1 MKQAMYKSMKRSMMQ
16 SALVG
21 TLLML
26 SACAPKSDV
35 NQNAAN
41 PTATADA
48 PKVPAGEY
56 TLDKMH
62 ASLIFRVS
70 HLGFS
75 NYTASFEKF
84 DVQLHF
90 DPVNL
95 NASSVNVSID
105 PASLRLINP
114 PPGFTEELLGAQWLD
129 AKQYP
134 TMTYRSTKV
143 EATSTS
149 NLRITGDLTLH
160 GVTHPVVLDAV
171 FNGGYAG
178 HPMDPHARIGFSAQG
193 TLKRSEFGIAYG
205 IPAPGSTMGVSDD
218 VDVVIEA
225 ELSGPPLAG
234 AAAAPASSDAQS
246 SAVSSEEKAKP

>member
-1 MKQAMYKSMKRSMMQ
+1 MKTIFITCALLVLTACTPKNNEPAQ
-16 SALVG
+16 S
-21 TLLML
+21 
-26 SACAPKSDV
+26 SAAP
-35 NQNAAN
+35 AA
-41 PTATADA
+41 TQDA
-48 PKVPAGEY
+48 PKVPAGAY
-56 TLDKMH
+56 TLDKSH

-75 NYTASFEKF
+75 NYTASFEHF
-84 DVQLHF
+84 DVQLQF

-95 NASSVNVSID
+95 AASSVTVTID
-105 PASLRLINP
+105 PASLRLDNP
-114 PPGFTEELLGAQWLD
+114 PPAFTDELLGAQWLD

-143 EATSTS
+143 EVVTAN

-193 TLKRSEFGIAYG
+193 TLRRSEFGIAFG
-205 IPAPGSTMGVSDD
+205 VPAPGSTMGVSDD
-218 VDVVIEA
+218 VDVIVEV
-225 ELSGPPLAG
+225 ELSGPPLAN
-234 AAAAPASSDAQS
+234 ASAAQS
-246 SAVSSEEKAKP
+246 SVTSETSP